1 MPGSQ
6 NLRWRPTLGSDGF
19 SRSWM
24 GDEGKNIGEFVVFVV
39 KGRDIRHIAHGEPE
53 CEALADWPMFTTGE
67 HWPLSCQSAT
77 V

>member
-1 MPGSQ
+1 
-6 NLRWRPTLGSDGF
+6 
-19 SRSWM
+19 M
-24 GDEGKNIGEFVVFVV
+24 GDEGKNIGEFVVFAV